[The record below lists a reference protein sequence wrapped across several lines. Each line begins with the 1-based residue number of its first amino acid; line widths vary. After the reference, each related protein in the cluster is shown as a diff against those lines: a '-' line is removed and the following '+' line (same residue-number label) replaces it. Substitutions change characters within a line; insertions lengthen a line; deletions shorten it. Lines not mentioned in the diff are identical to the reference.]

1 MSQNATG
8 GGVGAGADTAGDAAR
23 LMEVTAAAITR
34 LRNYAAENPEF
45 QGKHVRVFIEGGG
58 CSGMRYGF
66 VFDDSAA
73 DDFCWEVDGQP
84 IAVDPLSAQYLR
96 GAKVDYV
103 SDLRGEGFL
112 VDNPN
117 AKTSCGCG
125 HSFGA

>member
-1 MSQNATG
+1 MSIEKIPESEAPMLVTSAA
-8 GGVGAGADTAGDAAR
+8 VAR
-23 LMEVTAAAITR
+23 LRKFADDNE
-34 LRNYAAENPEF
+34 EF
-45 QGKHVRVFIEGGG
+45 QGKSFRVFIEGGG

-66 VFDDSAA
+66 VFDDPGEE
-73 DDFCWEVDGQP
+73 DFAWEVEGQ
-84 IAVDPLSAQYLR
+84 AVVVDPVSMQYLR

-125 HSFGA
+125 HSCGE

>member
-1 MSQNATG
+1 MSQHVT
-8 GGVGAGADTAGDAAR
+8 GAGASSGADAAGDAAR
-23 LMEVTAAAITR
+23 LMEVTAAAITL

-45 QGKHVRVFIEGGG
+45 QGKHFRVFIEGGG

-73 DDFCWEVDGQP
+73 DDFRWEVEGQP

-125 HSFGA
+125 HSCGA

>member
-1 MSQNATG
+1 MSFDSTG
-8 GGVGAGADTAGDAAR
+8 AEDKSTVEPTGDVAS
-23 LMEVTAAAITR
+23 LMEVTGAAVGR
-34 LRNYAAENPEF
+34 LRKYAAENPEF
-45 QGKHVRVFIEGGG
+45 QGKHFRVFIEGGG

-66 VFDDSAA
+66 VFDDSAE
-73 DDFCWEVDGQP
+73 DDFCWLVDGQP

-103 SDLRGEGFL
+103 SDLRGEGFV